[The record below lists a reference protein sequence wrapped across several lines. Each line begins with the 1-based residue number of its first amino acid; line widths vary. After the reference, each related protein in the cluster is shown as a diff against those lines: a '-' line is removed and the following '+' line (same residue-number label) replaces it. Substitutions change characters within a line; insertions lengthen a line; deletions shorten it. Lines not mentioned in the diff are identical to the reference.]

1 MALTRQNKIRWKK
14 QDYLTLGRAVASFNK
29 KINELNVEEKKL
41 YLPELQNYKEVKENI
56 TTRAELNRVINSLRR
71 FSKVGAEELYITEAG
86 EEITKW
92 ERRELGIMSR
102 TAQRRLTMELKELEE
117 PNIQGISRV
126 QMGSIRQREIEA
138 EIKRLKEIEKKVGYD
153 FERLSRKIKI
163 LGASDY
169 TLKMSYVYQQNFMEQ
184 LRNLAK
190 NSEEFKEVYDK
201 FAAIKNPITFFN
213 ETQKSE
219 ALQDFFEW
227 YRNPESYASF
237 ATQNDL
243 AEYILNEY
251 K

>member
-1 MALTRQNKIRWKK
+1 MALTKQSKIRWKR
-14 QDYLTLGRAVASFNK
+14 QDYLTLGRAVAAFNK
-29 KINELNVEEKKL
+29 KINSLNAEEKKL

-56 TTRAELNRVINSLRR
+56 TTRSELNRVINSLRR
-71 FSKVGAEELYITEAG
+71 FSRVGAEELYTTEAG
-86 EEITKW
+86 EQITKW

-102 TAQRRLTMELKELEE
+102 TAQRRLTLELKELEE

-138 EIKRLKEIEKKVGYD
+138 EIRRLKEIEKKVGFD

-169 TLKMSYVYQQNFMEQ
+169 TLKMSYVYQNNFMEQ
-184 LRNLAK
+184 LSHLAK
-190 NSEEFKEVYDK
+190 TSEEFKPIYEK
-201 FAAIKNPITFFN
+201 FVSIKNPITFFN

-219 ALQDFFEW
+219 ALQDFFQW

-237 ATQNDL
+237 ATQDDL
-243 AEYILNEY
+243 AEYIMNEY